1 MTLLEP
7 TLKVNK
13 LIVKQGGHNA
23 FDCIFHGGVNVIR
36 GRNSSGK
43 TTIMDLLAYS
53 LGAENIRWKPQ
64 ALSCSLTIVEVELN
78 SSPVT
83 LMREI
88 SEQSQRPLSFYWG
101 ALDDALRAGP
111 SEWERYPFKRSEQ
124 KISFTQALFTG
135 LGMPQAQGSGASN
148 LTMHQL
154 LRVLYADQP
163 SVHSPIF
170 RIDSFDSAL
179 TRETIGSYLCGVYI
193 DELYNAQL
201 KSREVEKELDK
212 KISELRGIFNILGK
226 SGQAPDIVES
236 TGLIKELENKRT
248 KLLEDLESLKAGR
261 ELSRKEKN
269 ETGKVLDGLRKRL
282 NAAKNYESI
291 LKDGLASTEL
301 EILDSKL
308 FIKELSSRADSLDE
322 SKSTRDYLGGLS
334 FQFCPSCLTE
344 ITTSDGEHACHL
356 CKSTLESK
364 NGAQILRMRNELN
377 IQIKESNIL
386 LRIKEEEAAKLRLDL
401 PLATQEVKSLEK
413 EYKAASSTWS
423 SDVEIK
429 LEQTSRELGGLDEE
443 IKRAYEKQKLASVI
457 SELQKQRDKLSSEL
471 SSLKDRIIS
480 LEATQEARKRAV
492 ARAVEKNMIRLLKLD
507 LPLQVEFE
515 NAETVRYDFEEN
527 SVYVNGSRNFS
538 ESSAVVLRHLFH
550 LALLTTSMELE
561 YMRLPRFM
569 MLDGIDDGGMEK
581 NRSHNLQ
588 RIIVEECAKYKH
600 PFQLVFATSEVT
612 PEIEESSLVVSRYFE
627 PSSRSLDVRG

>member
-64 ALSCSLTIVEVELN
+64 ALSCSFTIVEVELN
-78 SSPVT
+78 NSPVT

-101 ALDDALRAGP
+101 VLDDALTAGP
-111 SEWERYPFKRSEQ
+111 SEWVRYPFKRSEQ

-201 KSREVEKELDK
+201 KSREIEKELDK

-236 TGLIKELENKRT
+236 NGLIKELENKRT
-248 KLLEDLESLKAGR
+248 KLLEDLDSLKSGR

-269 ETGKVLDGLRKRL
+269 EAGKALDGLRKRL
-282 NAAKNYESI
+282 NAAKSYESI

-344 ITTSDGEHACHL
+344 ITTSDSEHACHL
-356 CKSTLESK
+356 CKSKLESK

-457 SELQKQRDKLSSEL
+457 SELQRQRDRLSSEL
-471 SSLKDRIIS
+471 NTLKDRITS
-480 LEATQEARKRAV
+480 LEATQEARKKAV
-492 ARAVEKNMIRLLKLD
+492 SRAVEKNMIRLLKLD

-550 LALLTTSMELE
+550 LALLTTSMELD

-588 RIIVEECAKYKH
+588 RIIVNECAKYNH
-600 PFQLVFATSEVT
+600 PFQLIFATSEVT
-612 PEIEESSLVVSRYFE
+612 PEIEESNLVVSRYFE

>member
-64 ALSCSLTIVEVELN
+64 ALSCSFTIVEVELN
-78 SSPVT
+78 NSPVT

-101 ALDDALRAGP
+101 VLDDALTAGP

-236 TGLIKELENKRT
+236 NGLIKELENKRT
-248 KLLEDLESLKAGR
+248 KLLEDLDSLKSGR
-261 ELSRKEKN
+261 ELSRKEKS
-269 ETGKVLDGLRKRL
+269 EAGKALDGLRKRL
-282 NAAKNYESI
+282 NAAKSYESI

-344 ITTSDGEHACHL
+344 ITTSDSEHACHL
-356 CKSTLESK
+356 CKSNLESK

-457 SELQKQRDKLSSEL
+457 SELQRQRDKLSSEL
-471 SSLKDRIIS
+471 NTLKDRITS
-480 LEATQEARKRAV
+480 LEATQETRKKAV
-492 ARAVEKNMIRLLKLD
+492 SRAVEKNMIRLLKLD

-550 LALLTTSMELE
+550 LALLTTSMELD

-588 RIIVEECAKYKH
+588 RIIVDECAKYSH
-600 PFQLVFATSEVT
+600 PFQLIFATSEVT
-612 PEIEESSLVVSRYFE
+612 SEIEESNLVVSRYFE

>member
-23 FDCIFHGGVNVIR
+23 FDCILHGGVNVIR

-64 ALSCSLTIVEVELN
+64 ALSCSFTIVEVELN
-78 SSPVT
+78 NSPVT

-101 ALDDALRAGP
+101 VLDDALTAGP

-201 KSREVEKELDK
+201 KSREIEKELDK

-236 TGLIKELENKRT
+236 NGLIKELENKRT
-248 KLLEDLESLKAGR
+248 KLLEVLDSLKSGR

-269 ETGKVLDGLRKRL
+269 EAGKALDGLRKRL
-282 NAAKNYESI
+282 NAAKSYESI

-344 ITTSDGEHACHL
+344 ITTSDSEHACHL
-356 CKSTLESK
+356 CKSKLESK

-386 LRIKEEEAAKLRLDL
+386 LRIKEKEAAKLRLDL

-457 SELQKQRDKLSSEL
+457 SELQRQRDRLSSEL
-471 SSLKDRIIS
+471 NTLKDRITS
-480 LEATQEARKRAV
+480 LEATQEARKKAV
-492 ARAVEKNMIRLLKLD
+492 SRAVEKNMIRLLKLD

-550 LALLTTSMELE
+550 LALLTTSMELD

-588 RIIVEECAKYKH
+588 RIIVDECAKYNH
-600 PFQLVFATSEVT
+600 PFQLIFATSEVT
-612 PEIEESSLVVSRYFE
+612 PEIEESNLVVSRYFE
-627 PSSRSLDVRG
+627 PSSRSLDVRD

>member
-64 ALSCSLTIVEVELN
+64 ALSCSFTIVEVELN
-78 SSPVT
+78 NSPVT

-101 ALDDALRAGP
+101 VLDDALTAGP

-236 TGLIKELENKRT
+236 NGLIKELENKRT
-248 KLLEDLESLKAGR
+248 KLLEDLDSLKSGR

-269 ETGKVLDGLRKRL
+269 EAGKALDGLRKKL

-344 ITTSDGEHACHL
+344 ITTSDSEHACHL
-356 CKSTLESK
+356 CKSKLESK

-401 PLATQEVKSLEK
+401 PLATQAVKSLEK

-457 SELQKQRDKLSSEL
+457 SELQRQRDRLSSEL
-471 SSLKDRIIS
+471 NTLKDRITS
-480 LEATQEARKRAV
+480 LETTQEARKKAV
-492 ARAVEKNMIRLLKLD
+492 SRAVEKNMIRLLKLD

-550 LALLTTSMELE
+550 LALLTTSMELD

-588 RIIVEECAKYKH
+588 RIIVDECAKYNH
-600 PFQLVFATSEVT
+600 PFQLIFATSEVT
-612 PEIEESSLVVSRYFE
+612 PEIEESNLVVSRYFE

>member
-1 MTLLEP
+1 
-7 TLKVNK
+7 
-13 LIVKQGGHNA
+13 
-23 FDCIFHGGVNVIR
+23 
-36 GRNSSGK
+36 
-43 TTIMDLLAYS
+43 MDLLAYS

-64 ALSCSLTIVEVELN
+64 ALSCSFTIVEVELN
-78 SSPVT
+78 NSPVT

-101 ALDDALRAGP
+101 VLDDALTAGP

-201 KSREVEKELDK
+201 KSREIEKELDK

-236 TGLIKELENKRT
+236 NGLIKELENKRT
-248 KLLEDLESLKAGR
+248 KLLEVLDSLKSGR

-269 ETGKVLDGLRKRL
+269 EAGKALDGLRKRL
-282 NAAKNYESI
+282 NAAKSYESI

-344 ITTSDGEHACHL
+344 ITTSDSEHACHL
-356 CKSTLESK
+356 CKSKLESK

-386 LRIKEEEAAKLRLDL
+386 LRIKEKEAAKLRLDL

-457 SELQKQRDKLSSEL
+457 SELQRQRDRLSSEL
-471 SSLKDRIIS
+471 NTLKDRITS
-480 LEATQEARKRAV
+480 LEATQEARKKAV
-492 ARAVEKNMIRLLKLD
+492 SRAVEKNMIRLLKLD

-550 LALLTTSMELE
+550 LALLTTSMELD

-588 RIIVEECAKYKH
+588 RIIVDECAKYNH
-600 PFQLVFATSEVT
+600 PFQLIFATSEVT
-612 PEIEESSLVVSRYFE
+612 PEIEESNLVVSRYFE
-627 PSSRSLDVRG
+627 PSSRSLDVRD

>member
-1 MTLLEP
+1 
-7 TLKVNK
+7 
-13 LIVKQGGHNA
+13 
-23 FDCIFHGGVNVIR
+23 
-36 GRNSSGK
+36 
-43 TTIMDLLAYS
+43 MDLLAYS

-64 ALSCSLTIVEVELN
+64 ALSCSFTIVEVELN
-78 SSPVT
+78 NSPVT

-101 ALDDALRAGP
+101 VLDDALTAGP
-111 SEWERYPFKRSEQ
+111 SEWVRYPFKRSEQ

-201 KSREVEKELDK
+201 KSREIEKELDK

-236 TGLIKELENKRT
+236 NGLIKELENKRT
-248 KLLEDLESLKAGR
+248 KLLEDLDSLKSGR

-269 ETGKVLDGLRKRL
+269 EAGKALDGLRKRL
-282 NAAKNYESI
+282 NAAKSYESI

-344 ITTSDGEHACHL
+344 ITTSDSEHACHL
-356 CKSTLESK
+356 CKSKLESK

-457 SELQKQRDKLSSEL
+457 SELQRQRDRLSSEL
-471 SSLKDRIIS
+471 NTLKDRITS
-480 LEATQEARKRAV
+480 LEATQEARKKAV
-492 ARAVEKNMIRLLKLD
+492 SRAVEKNMIRLLKLD

-550 LALLTTSMELE
+550 LALLTTSMELD

-588 RIIVEECAKYKH
+588 RIIVNECAKYNH
-600 PFQLVFATSEVT
+600 PFQLIFATSEVT
-612 PEIEESSLVVSRYFE
+612 PEIEESNLVVSRYFE

>member
-7 TLKVNK
+7 TLKVNR
-13 LIVKQGGHNA
+13 LIVKQGGHSA

-64 ALSCSLTIVEVELN
+64 ALSCSFTIIEAELN
-78 SSPVT
+78 NSPVT

-88 SEQSQRPLSFYWG
+88 SEQSQRPISFYWG
-101 ALDDALRAGP
+101 ALDDALTAGP

-124 KISFTQALFTG
+124 KTSFTQTLFTG
-135 LGMPQAQGSGASN
+135 LGMPQAQGFGASN

-193 DELYNAQL
+193 DELYNSQL
-201 KSREVEKELDK
+201 KSREIEKELEK
-212 KISELRGIFNILGK
+212 KISELRGIFSILGR
-226 SGQAPDIVES
+226 SGQAPDIADPNS
-236 TGLIKELENKRT
+236 LITELEDKRS
-248 KLLEDLESLKAGR
+248 KLLDDLESLKSGR

-269 ETGKVLDGLRKRL
+269 EASKALDSLRKRL
-282 NAAKNYESI
+282 SAAKSYESI
-291 LKDGLASTEL
+291 LKDALASTEL

-308 FIKELSSRADSLDE
+308 FVKELSSRADSLDE

-344 ITTSDGEHACHL
+344 ISTSESEHACHL
-356 CKSTLESK
+356 CKSEIDNK

-377 IQIKESNIL
+377 IQIKESNML
-386 LRIKEEEAAKLRLDL
+386 LKAKESEAMKLRLDI
-401 PLATQEVKSLEK
+401 PLATREVKSLEK
-413 EYKAASSTWS
+413 EYKATSSTWS
-423 SDVEIK
+423 SDIEIK

-457 SELQKQRDKLSSEL
+457 SELQRQRDKLSSEL
-471 SSLKDRIIS
+471 SSLKDRITS
-480 LEATQEARKRAV
+480 LEATQEARKNEV
-492 ARAVEKNMIRLLKLD
+492 SKAVEKNMIRLLKLD
-507 LPLQVEFE
+507 LSLQVEFE

-527 SVYVNGSRNFS
+527 SVYINGSRNFS

-550 LALLTTSMELE
+550 LALLTTSMELD

-588 RIIVEECAKYKH
+588 RIIVDECANYTH

-612 PEIEESSLVVSRYFE
+612 PEIEKSNLVVSRYFE

>member
-1 MTLLEP
+1 
-7 TLKVNK
+7 
-13 LIVKQGGHNA
+13 
-23 FDCIFHGGVNVIR
+23 
-36 GRNSSGK
+36 
-43 TTIMDLLAYS
+43 MDLLAYS

-64 ALSCSLTIVEVELN
+64 ALSCSFTIVEVELN
-78 SSPVT
+78 NSPVT

-101 ALDDALRAGP
+101 VLDDALTAGP

-201 KSREVEKELDK
+201 KSREIEKELDK

-236 TGLIKELENKRT
+236 NGLIKELENKRT
-248 KLLEDLESLKAGR
+248 KLLEVLDSLKSGR

-269 ETGKVLDGLRKRL
+269 EAGKALDGLRKRL
-282 NAAKNYESI
+282 NAAKSYESI

-344 ITTSDGEHACHL
+344 ITTSDSEHACHL
-356 CKSTLESK
+356 CKSKLESK

-386 LRIKEEEAAKLRLDL
+386 LRIKEKEAAKLRLDL

-457 SELQKQRDKLSSEL
+457 SELQRQRDRLSSEL
-471 SSLKDRIIS
+471 NTLKDRITS
-480 LEATQEARKRAV
+480 LEATQEARKKAIS
-492 ARAVEKNMIRLLKLD
+492 RAVEKNMIRLLKLD

-550 LALLTTSMELE
+550 LALLTTSMELD

-569 MLDGIDDGGMEK
+569 MLDGIDDGGDGK
-581 NRSHNLQ
+581 KPKPQSTTDN
-588 RIIVEECAKYKH
+588 C
-600 PFQLVFATSEVT
+600 
-612 PEIEESSLVVSRYFE
+612 
-627 PSSRSLDVRG
+627 

>member
-1 MTLLEP
+1 
-7 TLKVNK
+7 
-13 LIVKQGGHNA
+13 
-23 FDCIFHGGVNVIR
+23 
-36 GRNSSGK
+36 
-43 TTIMDLLAYS
+43 MDLLAYS

-64 ALSCSLTIVEVELN
+64 ALSCSFTIVEVELN
-78 SSPVT
+78 NSPVT

-101 ALDDALRAGP
+101 VLDDALTAGP

-201 KSREVEKELDK
+201 KSREIEKELDK

-236 TGLIKELENKRT
+236 NGLIKELENKRT
-248 KLLEDLESLKAGR
+248 KLLEVLDSLKSGR

-269 ETGKVLDGLRKRL
+269 EAGKALDGLRKRL
-282 NAAKNYESI
+282 NAAKSYESI

-334 FQFCPSCLTE
+334 FQSCPSCLTE
-344 ITTSDGEHACHL
+344 ITTSDSEHACHL
-356 CKSTLESK
+356 CKSKLESK

-386 LRIKEEEAAKLRLDL
+386 LRIKEKEAAKLRLDL

-457 SELQKQRDKLSSEL
+457 SELQRQRDRLSSEL
-471 SSLKDRIIS
+471 NTLKDRITS
-480 LEATQEARKRAV
+480 LEATQEARKKAV
-492 ARAVEKNMIRLLKLD
+492 SRAVEKNMIRLLKLD

-550 LALLTTSMELE
+550 LALLTTSMELD

-588 RIIVEECAKYKH
+588 RIIVDECAKYNH
-600 PFQLVFATSEVT
+600 PFQLIFATSEVT
-612 PEIEESSLVVSRYFE
+612 PEIEESNLVVSRYFE
-627 PSSRSLDVRG
+627 PSSRSLDVRD

>member
-7 TLKVNK
+7 TLKVNR

-23 FDCIFHGGVNVIR
+23 FDCFFHSGVNVIR

-64 ALSCSLTIVEVELN
+64 ALSCSFTIVEVELN
-78 SSPVT
+78 DSPVT

-88 SEQSQRPLSFYWG
+88 SEQSQRSISFYWG
-101 ALDDALRAGP
+101 VLDDALIAGP

-124 KISFTQALFTG
+124 KTSFTQTLFAS
-135 LGMPQAQGSGASN
+135 LRMPQAQGSGAAN

-170 RIDSFDSAL
+170 RIDSFDNAL

-201 KSREVEKELDK
+201 KSRDIEKDLDK
-212 KISELRGIFNILGK
+212 KISELRGIFSVLGK
-226 SGQAPDIVES
+226 SGQAPDIADS
-236 TGLIKELENKRT
+236 NKLIQELEDKRT
-248 KLLEDLESLKAGR
+248 KLLDYLEELKSGR
-261 ELSRKEKN
+261 DLSRKEKN
-269 ETGKVLDGLRKRL
+269 ETGKVLEVLRKRL
-282 NAAKNYESI
+282 SAAKSYESI
-291 LKDGLASTEL
+291 LRDGLASVEL
-301 EILDSKL
+301 EILDSEL
-308 FIKELSSRADSLDE
+308 FVQELSSRVNSLDE

-344 ITTSDGEHACHL
+344 VTTSDTEHTCHL
-356 CKSTLESK
+356 CKSQLDSK

-377 IQIKESNIL
+377 IQIKESTLL
-386 LRIKEEEAAKLRLDL
+386 LRIKQEEAAKLRLDI
-401 PLATQEVKSLEK
+401 PLATQKVKSLEK
-413 EYKAASSTWS
+413 EYSVASSTWS
-423 SDVEIK
+423 SDIEIA

-443 IKRAYEKQKLASVI
+443 IKRAYEKQKLALVI
-457 SELQKQRDKLSSEL
+457 RELQKQRDALSTEL
-471 SSLKDRIIS
+471 STLKDKITA
-480 LEATQEARKRAV
+480 LEGTRESRKKEV
-492 ARAVEKNMIRLLKLD
+492 SRAVEKNMIRLLKLD
-507 LPLQVEFE
+507 LPLQIEFE

-550 LALLTTSMELE
+550 LALLTTSMDLD

-588 RIIVEECAKYKH
+588 RVIVEECATYTH
-600 PFQLVFATSEVT
+600 SFQLIFATSEVT
-612 PEIEESSLVVSRYFE
+612 PEIEQSNLVVSKYFE

>member
-23 FDCIFHGGVNVIR
+23 FDCILHGGVNVIR

-64 ALSCSLTIVEVELN
+64 ALSCSFTIVEVELN
-78 SSPVT
+78 NSPVT

-101 ALDDALRAGP
+101 VLDDALTAGP

-201 KSREVEKELDK
+201 KSREIEKELDK

-236 TGLIKELENKRT
+236 NGLIKELENKRT
-248 KLLEDLESLKAGR
+248 KLLEVLDSLKSGR

-269 ETGKVLDGLRKRL
+269 EAGKALDGLRKRL
-282 NAAKNYESI
+282 NAAKSYESI

-344 ITTSDGEHACHL
+344 ITTSDSEHACHL
-356 CKSTLESK
+356 CKSKLESK

-386 LRIKEEEAAKLRLDL
+386 LRIKEKEAAKLRLDL

-457 SELQKQRDKLSSEL
+457 SELQRQRDRLSSEL
-471 SSLKDRIIS
+471 NTLKDRITS
-480 LEATQEARKRAV
+480 LEATQEARKKAV
-492 ARAVEKNMIRLLKLD
+492 SRAVEKNMIRLLKLD

-550 LALLTTSMELE
+550 LALLTTSMELD

-588 RIIVEECAKYKH
+588 RIIVDECAKYNH
-600 PFQLVFATSEVT
+600 PFQLIFATSEVT
-612 PEIEESSLVVSRYFE
+612 PEIEESNLVVSRYFE

>member
-64 ALSCSLTIVEVELN
+64 ALSCSFTIVEVELN
-78 SSPVT
+78 NSPVT

-101 ALDDALRAGP
+101 VLDDALTAGP

-236 TGLIKELENKRT
+236 NGLIKELEKKRT
-248 KLLEDLESLKAGR
+248 KLLEDLDSLKSGR

-269 ETGKVLDGLRKRL
+269 EAGKALDGLRKKL

-344 ITTSDGEHACHL
+344 ITTSDSEHACHL
-356 CKSTLESK
+356 CKSKLESK

-457 SELQKQRDKLSSEL
+457 SELQRQRDRLSSEL
-471 SSLKDRIIS
+471 NTLKDRITS
-480 LEATQEARKRAV
+480 LEATQEARKKAV
-492 ARAVEKNMIRLLKLD
+492 SRAVEKNMIRLLKLD

-550 LALLTTSMELE
+550 LALLTTSMELD

-588 RIIVEECAKYKH
+588 RIIVDECAKYNH
-600 PFQLVFATSEVT
+600 PFQLIFATSEVT
-612 PEIEESSLVVSRYFE
+612 PEIEESNLVVSRYFE

>member
-64 ALSCSLTIVEVELN
+64 ALSCSFTIVEVELN
-78 SSPVT
+78 NSPVT

-101 ALDDALRAGP
+101 VLDDALTAGP

-135 LGMPQAQGSGASN
+135 LRMPQAQGSGASN

-236 TGLIKELENKRT
+236 NGLIKELENKRT
-248 KLLEDLESLKAGR
+248 KLLEDLDSLKSGR

-269 ETGKVLDGLRKRL
+269 EAGKALDGLRKRL
-282 NAAKNYESI
+282 NAAKSYESI

-344 ITTSDGEHACHL
+344 ITTSDSEHACHL
-356 CKSTLESK
+356 CKSKLESK

-457 SELQKQRDKLSSEL
+457 SELQRQRDRLSSEL
-471 SSLKDRIIS
+471 NTLKDRITS
-480 LEATQEARKRAV
+480 LEATQEARKKAV
-492 ARAVEKNMIRLLKLD
+492 SRAVEKNMIRLLKLD

-550 LALLTTSMELE
+550 LALLTTSMELD

-588 RIIVEECAKYKH
+588 RIIVDECAKYNH
-600 PFQLVFATSEVT
+600 PFQLIFATSEVT
-612 PEIEESSLVVSRYFE
+612 PEIEESNLVVSRYFE

>member
-1 MTLLEP
+1 
-7 TLKVNK
+7 
-13 LIVKQGGHNA
+13 
-23 FDCIFHGGVNVIR
+23 
-36 GRNSSGK
+36 
-43 TTIMDLLAYS
+43 
-53 LGAENIRWKPQ
+53 
-64 ALSCSLTIVEVELN
+64 
-78 SSPVT
+78 
-83 LMREI
+83 
-88 SEQSQRPLSFYWG
+88 
-101 ALDDALRAGP
+101 
-111 SEWERYPFKRSEQ
+111 
-124 KISFTQALFTG
+124 
-135 LGMPQAQGSGASN
+135 MPQAQGSGASN

-201 KSREVEKELDK
+201 KSREIEKELDK

-236 TGLIKELENKRT
+236 NGLIKELENKRT
-248 KLLEDLESLKAGR
+248 KLLEVLDSLKSGR

-269 ETGKVLDGLRKRL
+269 EAGKALDGLRKRL
-282 NAAKNYESI
+282 NAAKSYESI

-344 ITTSDGEHACHL
+344 ITTSDSEHACHL
-356 CKSTLESK
+356 CKSKLESK

-386 LRIKEEEAAKLRLDL
+386 LRIKEKEAAKLRLDL

-457 SELQKQRDKLSSEL
+457 SELQRQRDRLSSEL
-471 SSLKDRIIS
+471 NTLKDRITS
-480 LEATQEARKRAV
+480 LEATQEARKKAV
-492 ARAVEKNMIRLLKLD
+492 SRAVEKNMIRLLKLD

-550 LALLTTSMELE
+550 LALLTTSMELD

-588 RIIVEECAKYKH
+588 RIIVDECAKYNH
-600 PFQLVFATSEVT
+600 PFQLIFATSEVT
-612 PEIEESSLVVSRYFE
+612 PEIEESNLVVSRYFE
-627 PSSRSLDVRG
+627 PSSRSLDVRD